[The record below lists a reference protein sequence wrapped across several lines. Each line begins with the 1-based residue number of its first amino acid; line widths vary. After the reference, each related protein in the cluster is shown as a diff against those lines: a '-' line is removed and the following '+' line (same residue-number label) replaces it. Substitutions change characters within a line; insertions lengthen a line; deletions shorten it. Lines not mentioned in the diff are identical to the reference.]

1 MNAVATTLK
10 AYAKINLF
18 LRVFEREPNG
28 YHRIDTLFQRLAL
41 ADDVEVRVRGVERDL
56 VVSWD
61 GTIPVDIGPAEQN
74 LAWRAAL
81 AYSYATDWPTGWDIR
96 LNKRIPAG
104 AGLGGGSSDAAAV
117 LLALDQLAERPMGFD
132 RLAGIGA
139 TLGAD
144 VAFFVHDCSLARGT
158 GYGTVIDPL
167 LALPVAHVVL
177 AVPEYTVNTAAA
189 YAALDRD
196 RAQSPPP
203 PHAPIDDLNAGSWG
217 SLARIQGNDFEGT
230 IFPLQDDLRAVRD
243 WFEREG
249 ATVARLSGTG
259 STVFGLWAEGG
270 PVLKAPAGF
279 RLIETKTE

>member
-1 MNAVATTLK
+1 MNSLSTTEK
-10 AYAKINLF
+10 ANAKINIF
-18 LRVFEREPNG
+18 LRIFEREESG
-28 YHRIDTLFQRLAL
+28 YHRLDTLFQRLAL
-41 ADDVEVRVRGVERDL
+41 ADDVEVRIRDVERDL

-61 GTIPVDIGPAEQN
+61 GTIPVDIGPVEQN

-81 AYSYATDWPTGWDIR
+81 AYSYAADWPTGWDIR

-117 LLALDQLAERPMGFD
+117 LRALDRLAERPLGLD

-139 TLGAD
+139 SLGAD

-158 GYGTVIDPL
+158 GYGTVIDPF
-167 LALPVAHVVL
+167 LALPAARVVL
-177 AVPEYTVNTAAA
+177 AIPEYAVNTGPA
-189 YAALDRD
+189 YAALDRQ
-196 RAQSPPP
+196 REQSQHVPVPP
-203 PHAPIDDLNAGSWG
+203 IEDFNAGSWI
-217 SLARIQGNDFEGT
+217 SLARIQTNDFEAT
-230 IFPLQDDLRAVRD
+230 IFPSQDDLRAVRD

-249 ATVARLSGTG
+249 ATIARLSGTG

-279 RLIETKTE
+279 RLIETMTE

>member
-1 MNAVATTLK
+1 MTALLVREK
-10 AYAKINLF
+10 AHAKINLF
-18 LRVFEREPNG
+18 LRVFEREETG

-61 GTIPVDIGPAEQN
+61 GTVPVDIGPAEEN

-81 AYSYATDWPTGWDIR
+81 AYAYAADWPTGWDIR

-117 LLALDQLAERPMGFD
+117 LRALDRMAERPMGID
-132 RLAGIGA
+132 RLTGIGA

-144 VAFFVHDCSLARGT
+144 VAFFVQDCSLARGT

-167 LALPVAHVVL
+167 LALPAARVVL
-177 AVPEYTVNTAAA
+177 AVPEYEVNTAAA
-189 YAALDRD
+189 YAALDRR
-196 RAQSPPP
+196 RAQ
-203 PHAPIDDLNAGSWG
+203 APESAEPVPDFNAGSWG
-217 SLARIQGNDFEGT
+217 SLARVYGNDFEPT
-230 IFPLQDDLRAVRD
+230 IFGVQDDLRAVRD

-249 ATVARLSGTG
+249 ATVARLSGSG
-259 STVFGLWAEGG
+259 STVFGLWEHGG
-270 PVLKAPAGF
+270 PRLQPPAGF

>member
-1 MNAVATTLK
+1 MSALSATEK
-10 AYAKINLF
+10 AHAKINLF
-18 LRVFEREPNG
+18 LRIFEREDNG
-28 YHRIDTLFQRLAL
+28 YHRIDTVFQRLEL
-41 ADDVEVRVRGVERDL
+41 ADDVEIRIREVERDL

-61 GTIPVDIGPAEQN
+61 GTVPVDIGPVEEN
-74 LAWRAAL
+74 LAWRAAV
-81 AYSYATDWPTGWDIR
+81 AYSYATDWPTGWNIR

-117 LLALDQLAERPMGFD
+117 LRALDRLAERPLGFD

-139 TLGAD
+139 SIGAD

-158 GYGTVIDPL
+158 GYGTVIDPF
-167 LALPVAHVVL
+167 LALPAARVVL
-177 AVPEYTVNTAAA
+177 AIPEYAINTGPA
-189 YAALDRD
+189 YAALDRQ
-196 RAQSPPP
+196 RAQARSAPSPP
-203 PHAPIDDLNAGSWG
+203 IDNLNAGSWA
-217 SLARIQGNDFEGT
+217 SLARVQTNDFEAT
-230 IFPLQDDLRAVRD
+230 IFSVQDDLRAVRD

-249 ATVARLSGTG
+249 ATFARLSGSG